1 MNNKNNKCN
10 SGFQS
15 KYAFIDNQSIH
26 IDDYI
31 NNLKKNNKHDV
42 LKCNKGHELV
52 CANGK
57 IKIPYFRHKNSDD
70 VGGEKMTVWHSEWQG
85 NFRNTEID
93 FTQINENQIKNR
105 RADALLTEHK
115 IVIEFQHS
123 KISHDEVFNR
133 KCDYELHYH
142 KIVWIIDGNSSIKI
156 KQLDYSGRFFIEF
169 TSDLWKYKSFICYEY
184 IFIDIDNMIYKIYP
198 KDVKSNMIDVEEP
211 WQKKDFITLLNAND
225 KIINTVELPY
235 QCNLFIKQQGAGNG
249 KTYGIIQMLDS
260 QDFEHY
266 KYFVIVT
273 KQHSAKYIIY
283 KELMEQIKDKKLK
296 YISDIGGDIE
306 NFENIEKDDGKCE
319 GKKYRIFYTNKRNN
333 SKCSIVIGTMDSLI
347 YALGNKKH
355 NEIDK
360 FEGLVNSIVNGYV
373 EKTNTAVNYGVSIK
387 LNKEVCL
394 ICDETQDLHE
404 NYGEAIYEIMRN
416 RYIDAYIVGDKLQSL
431 VYEKN
436 AFTYL
441 MDKEFSYI
449 NKKTEQFINECRRFT
464 HPKLI
469 SFVNNVVQFK
479 KYSLVEIKPYQKN
492 EENEDNEDNIITFY
506 GKNIYANEDDDVKI
520 SIEVEKIMDYY
531 DNEVVNNNYKPED
544 FLFITPF
551 TAKNPLVNAIE
562 TAINMYWN
570 KKCGNDT
577 FTRYAVFHKSEEGT
591 SIDLKESKFSTR
603 LVSIQTSKGDGRN
616 VVFVIGLD
624 EQSLIRFSGTNDN
637 LIYESL
643 IHVAFTR
650 MKSKLYIRIVKNN
663 DDICQRL
670 AEYDSNEKNQSITAI
685 PLRKTINYQ
694 YIIDSIKNNSD
705 FEILR
710 NNIINHC
717 DKLTFINEDDNKK
730 IIDICHHTIR
740 FASMLE
746 YFFIKVIH
754 NEYKNK
760 EPNKK
765 KQILAKFYEIRD
777 ASIYTTDKWQDYFD
791 TLKQNTDNDDKSYK
805 SMKQI
810 CILQLST
817 KGNDY
822 KRYYAILLDFINN
835 IKKIKV
841 QQIIDEKISMLC
853 PMESIILYYMFQTC
867 RKGLG
872 TDITINDLYNII
884 DIYSKSFNHELE
896 GHEKCLCKKHFI
908 NQNTNVNNKMS
919 NYLMTHYENIINIGK
934 VYDIFI
940 EKYPKVSWLIDHPI
954 KYDTNNNDFEMK
966 KQFKLIGYDN
976 NDVYIIYLKPQFNEL
991 NYNNILIDSILD
1003 TMLVEKL
1010 NDKLNSKNETNY
1022 EKFGNRNLTTI
1033 LFSLDKKE
1041 YSTFQWKNK
1050 DNNLVIKNKKMII
1063 NIIKEKLIVKYEIES
1078 QYLYSFY
1085 KYHKNIFVEN
1095 KLSSDKGINSIIAA
1109 LKKDPNY
1116 DKMPEFAQ
1124 DIFKKIKNKIDDTCD
1139 KKEKNNIIN
1148 NYDNKEI
1155 FIKLINQT
1163 IEQSIINYLGL
1174 DDDEPIEDN
1183 NTEIEE

>member
-1 MNNKNNKCN
+1 MDNKNNKCN
-10 SGFQS
+10 IGFQS
-15 KYAFIDNQSIH
+15 KYAFIDNQNIH
-26 IDDYI
+26 IDNYI
-31 NNLKKNNKHDV
+31 NEFSKNNKNV
-42 LKCNKGHELV
+42 LLKCSKGHELI

-57 IKIPYFRHKNSDD
+57 IKKPYFRHKNSDD
-70 VGGEKMTVWHSEWQG
+70 VGGEKMTAWHCEWQG
-85 NFRNTEID
+85 NFPNTEID
-93 FTQINENQIKNR
+93 FPKINEKQIKDR

-123 KISHDEVFNR
+123 KISYDEVFNR
-133 KCDYELHYH
+133 KYDYDLNNH
-142 KIVWIIDGNSSIKI
+142 KTVWIIDGNSSINI
-156 KQLDYSGRFFIEF
+156 KKLDYSGRFFIEF

-184 IFIDIDNMIYKIYP
+184 IFIDINNMIYKIYP
-198 KDVKSNMIDVEEP
+198 KDVKSNMIDVEP
-211 WQKKDFITLLNAND
+211 PMKKEDFITLLNAND
-225 KIINTVELPY
+225 KIINTVDLPH

-347 YALGNKKH
+347 YTLGNKKH

-373 EKTNTAVNYGVSIK
+373 EKTNKAVNYGVSIK

-404 NYGEAIYEIMRN
+404 NYGEAIYQIMRN

-441 MDKEFSYI
+441 MDKDLSYI
-449 NKKTEQFINECRRFT
+449 NKKREQFINECRRFT

-469 SFVNNVVQFK
+469 DFVNNVVQFK
-479 KYSLVEIKPYQKN
+479 KYSLVEIKPYEKN
-492 EENEDNEDNIITFY
+492 EANDDSIIKFN
-506 GKNIYANEDDDVKI
+506 GKNIYANEKDEVKI
-520 SIEVEKIMDYY
+520 SIEVEKIMEYY
-531 DNEVVNNNYKPED
+531 DNEVTNNNYKPED

-551 TAKNPLVNAIE
+551 TTKNPLGNAIE

-570 KKCGNDT
+570 KKNGNDI

-591 SIDLKESKFSTR
+591 SIDLKESKYATR

-624 EQSLIRFSGTNDN
+624 EQSLIRFSGGNDN

-650 MKSKLYIRIVKNN
+650 MKKKLYIRIVENN

-670 AEYDSNEKNQSITAI
+670 AEYESNETKSSITAI
-685 PLRKTINYQ
+685 SLRKKINYQ
-694 YIIDSIKNNSD
+694 HITDSIKNNSD
-705 FEILR
+705 FEIFR

-717 DKLTFINEDDNKK
+717 DKLTFIKEDDDKK
-730 IIDICHHTIR
+730 IIDMSHHTIR

-746 YFFIKVIH
+746 YFFIKVIK

-760 EPNKK
+760 ISKK
-765 KQILAKFYEIRD
+765 RQILAKFFEIRD
-777 ASIYTTDKWQDYFD
+777 APIYLTDKWQDYFD
-791 TLKQNTDNDDKSYK
+791 TLKQNTDRDDKSNE
-805 SMKQI
+805 SIKQI
-810 CILQLST
+810 CVLQLST

-822 KRYYAILLDFINN
+822 KRYYEILCDFIKN
-835 IKKIKV
+835 IKIKV
-841 QQIIDEKISMLC
+841 GKIIDEKISMLC
-853 PMESIILYYMFQTC
+853 PMESIILYYVLQTC
-867 RKGLG
+867 RKGIG

-908 NQNTNVNNKMS
+908 NTNVNNKMC
-919 NYLMTHYENIINIGK
+919 NYLLAHYENVTNIGK
-934 VYDIFI
+934 VYDIFL
-940 EKYPKVSWLIDHPI
+940 EKFPKVSWLIDHPI
-954 KYDTNNNDFEMK
+954 DYDTHNNDFEMK
-966 KQFKLIGYDN
+966 KEFKLIGYDN
-976 NDVYIIYLKPQFNEL
+976 ESVYIIYLKPQFNEL
-991 NYNNILIDSILD
+991 NYNHILIDSIFD
-1003 TMLVEKL
+1003 TMLVNKL
-1010 NDKLNSKNETNY
+1010 NDKLNSKNEKNY
-1022 EKFGNRNLTTI
+1022 EKFGNRNVKTI
-1033 LFSLDKKE
+1033 LFSLDKNE
-1041 YSTFQWKNK
+1041 YYTFEWKNEN
-1050 DNNLVIKNKKMII
+1050 DNLVIKNKEMII
-1063 NIIKEKLIVKYEIES
+1063 NKIKEKLIAKYDIES
-1078 QYLYSFY
+1078 KYLYSFY
-1085 KYHKNIFVEN
+1085 KYHKNIFIEN
-1095 KLSSDKGINSIIAA
+1095 KFSPEKVINGIIAE
-1109 LKKDPNY
+1109 LKKDLFY

-1124 DIFKKIKNKIDDTCD
+1124 DIFKKIKNKIDDTRD
-1139 KKEKNNIIN
+1139 KKEKINIIN
-1148 NYDNKEI
+1148 EYDNKEI
-1155 FIKLINQT
+1155 FINKLNDT

-1174 DDDEPIEDN
+1174 DDDESIESIEDN
-1183 NTEIEE
+1183 N